1 MSSSACVE
9 CLYTHTPTDVGTFF
23 VTFVEVDTVSL
34 VSPAFFFFT
43 TLVPFP
49 PSTYG
54 RFNYLVLF
62 FLLIHSKPTLSV
74 FFCCCVRYFSSV
86 HDTPLPSPFA
96 EFPVASVSALF
107 TFVHDNLMC
116 DKQPKKHCIRHTP
129 QQGGFWYGEGG
140 GASALEAAMG
150 QWGGDLI
157 HLDTGGD
164 TEETDDDSSA
174 HGLFIAQGNSEQA
187 IAADDAAGDGLAGRR
202 VTAAE
207 GQRVGGDDAA
217 AVSGGGV
224 DAVGECDGRNDELES
239 WEIVDAPLEYWEG
252 FPVRNV
258 NGVHVCIW

>member
-1 MSSSACVE
+1 GGDEYDGGGASS
-9 CLYTHTPTDVGTFF
+9 
-23 VTFVEVDTVSL
+23 
-34 VSPAFFFFT
+34 
-43 TLVPFP
+43 
-49 PSTYG
+49 
-54 RFNYLVLF
+54 
-62 FLLIHSKPTLSV
+62 
-74 FFCCCVRYFSSV
+74 
-86 HDTPLPSPFA
+86 
-96 EFPVASVSALF
+96 
-107 TFVHDNLMC
+107 
-116 DKQPKKHCIRHTP
+116 
-129 QQGGFWYGEGG
+129 QGGFWYGEGG

-207 GQRVGGDDAA
+207 GQRVGDDAA

-252 FPVRNV
+252 FPTPSLTGTGPGGAAEGSGSKSDSQSDSYSEYLAAAEAEKMDQLMAAEAEEEEAREAEALARGGTTGAGAAGAGAGVRYYGGGGRYYAAPPPSV
-258 NGVHVCIW
+258 GGGAGARRVSGAG